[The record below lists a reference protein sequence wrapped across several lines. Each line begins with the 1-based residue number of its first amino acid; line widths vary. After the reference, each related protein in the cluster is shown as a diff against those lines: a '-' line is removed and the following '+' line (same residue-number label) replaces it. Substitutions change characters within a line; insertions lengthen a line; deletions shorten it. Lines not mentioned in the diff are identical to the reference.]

1 MKKVFVLLALSVLL
15 GVTGCSA
22 KDSAASGNTAA
33 AVSKEEYDKVKADLD
48 AANSKTKELE
58 SEIADL
64 KKQLSANK
72 TSTVKTETAS
82 KDDLSAKELEAELK
96 KQPMYVVSTDYVVQS
111 DDYKSL
117 YPDML
122 NAVIKN
128 VSGKEVKNAKVAF
141 AAWDKNGLPVKIL
154 GQFDFNDGNYIS
166 QVDFGDVNMVDGDTY
181 GKDSGLALSEN
192 CKNIKTVKA
201 IVLEYTDFDGNNW
214 QNPYY
219 ENWQSLY
226 ENQKLAK

>member
-15 GVTGCSA
+15 GVSGCSA
-22 KDSAASGNTAA
+22 KDNAASGNTA

-64 KKQLSANK
+64 KKQLAADK
-72 TSTVKTETAS
+72 TSTVKTEIVS

-128 VSGKEVKNAKVAF
+128 VSGKEVKNAKIAF

-154 GQFDFNDGNYIS
+154 GQFDFDDGNYIS

-219 ENWQSLY
+219 ENWKSLY
-226 ENQKLAK
+226 ENQKLKK